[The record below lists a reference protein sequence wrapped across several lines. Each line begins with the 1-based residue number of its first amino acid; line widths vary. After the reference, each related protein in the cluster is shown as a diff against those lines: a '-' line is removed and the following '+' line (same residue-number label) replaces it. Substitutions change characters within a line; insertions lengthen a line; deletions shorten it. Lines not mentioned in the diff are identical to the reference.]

1 MLVVSSTCLT
11 VIDHIFPGKNR
22 IFITCDMSDWCIGAC
37 LSFSDTWEMA
47 RLVAYDSMQL
57 NSTEQNYPIH
67 KKELLAIIHAL
78 KKWCSD
84 LLGTDLLAYTDHW
97 TLKHFDTQ
105 WDLSRWQ
112 LQWQEYMSQY
122 EMTITY
128 IHGEDNSVADALM
141 SLLIRYTHIPFYFHF
156 SFTFSP
162 PPIHHCAPLLWCDHT
177 CLIGPI
183 SLIWWTH
190 DLWFTCIYFYS

>member
-1 MLVVSSTCLT
+1 
-11 VIDHIFPGKNR
+11 
-22 IFITCDMSDWCIGAC
+22 MSDWCIGAC

-105 WDLSRWQ
+105 WDLSR
-112 LQWQEYMSQY
+112 
-122 EMTITY
+122 
-128 IHGEDNSVADALM
+128 
-141 SLLIRYTHIPFYFHF
+141 
-156 SFTFSP
+156 
-162 PPIHHCAPLLWCDHT
+162 
-177 CLIGPI
+177 
-183 SLIWWTH
+183 
-190 DLWFTCIYFYS
+190 